1 MFSRILLLLI
11 LAASPTRALAQ
22 SLKIATVD
30 FQSALN
36 EVAEGEATR
45 QRLENLFEEKRKAIE
60 DMGRTL
66 EAMQADYQQQALIL
80 SEATRQQ
87 KEQELYQAQMQYQ
100 QTAMQAE
107 SEMQQAYATAMEGL
121 LARMRT
127 VSQEIAREK
136 GLSLVLEV
144 TEGGVV
150 FTDGSQDLT
159 AELIKRYDAASSGK

>member
-36 EVAEGEATR
+36 EVSEGEATR

-80 SEATRQQ
+80 SESTRQQ

-107 SEMQQAYATAMEGL
+107 SEMQQAYATAMESL

-159 AELIKRYDAASSGK
+159 AELIKRYDAANPG

>member
-1 MFSRILLLLI
+1 
-11 LAASPTRALAQ
+11 
-22 SLKIATVD
+22 
-30 FQSALN
+30 
-36 EVAEGEATR
+36 
-45 QRLENLFEEKRKAIE
+45 
-60 DMGRTL
+60 
-66 EAMQADYQQQALIL
+66 
-80 SEATRQQ
+80 
-87 KEQELYQAQMQYQ
+87 MQYQ

-107 SEMQQAYATAMEGL
+107 SEMQQAYATAMESL